1 LSFEE
6 NMKGQVLF
14 FEHLAFKEIML
25 ASPETDK
32 RQLGAIVKFTE
43 LGKADNNGI
52 GLLLLDQDV
61 ACSDAGG
68 DHDQVEDEPG
78 CAVVDEHIDYKPAG

>member
-14 FEHLAFKEIML
+14 FEHIAFKEIML

-52 GLLLLDQDV
+52 GLLLFDQNI
-61 ACSDAGG
+61 ACGDASR
-68 DHDQVEDEPG
+68 DYKKIEDEPG
-78 CAVVDEHIDYKPAG
+78 GAVIDEHTYYKPAG